1 MVAQEEPVVVAVLVL
16 LVMAANGM
24 VRLVSAGDV
33 TEVAAAVE
41 VVLVVPVVLLASPVA
56 LLMRTAAVGYV
67 LDAIEAVMVAEV
79 AEVAEAERSLV
90 AFPKVTRGVRLARKE
105 MVVTG
110 ALVLGT
116 AAYGVVRSS
125 CALE

>member
-1 MVAQEEPVVVAVLVL
+1 MVVAVLVL